1 MRWITKGPSGLLVAL
16 VAIAIAA
23 TAPAIAAAGSAQ
35 VKGVAASGKGPG
47 TTKGKIGVKAAHAS
61 SWNFTPTPGVVA
73 QRSPRSEARTG
84 LDARVGSLP
93 FTGWDLIIL
102 GGVSMVL
109 GGTGVMLRRL
119 SMPRA
124 PRS

>member
-1 MRWITKGPSGLLVAL
+1 MLGIPSRPLGLIVAL
-16 VAIAIAA
+16 AMVGSVV
-23 TAPAIAAAGSAQ
+23 APAALAAPQG
-35 VKGVAASGKGPG
+35 GGKGQAA
-47 TTKGKIGVKAAHAS
+47 KKAQSGVKAAHAS
-61 SWNFTPTPGVVA
+61 SWNFTPVPGVA
-73 QRSPRSEARTG
+73 AERPQTEAHKG

-109 GGTGVMLRRL
+109 SGMGVMLRRL

-124 PRS
+124 PRL